1 MKYYW
6 LKLDKNFFQQHDVR
20 MIESLPDGK
29 EMLLFYI
36 KLLAESVSHE
46 GDLRFSDD
54 VAYDNGML
62 AGITSTDITI
72 VDKAMALF
80 TKLKLVEVKEDE
92 TITMNE
98 VKSLIGKDDSAAM
111 SNRERQARY
120 RERQKV
126 TETVTEALRPVTS
139 PLQNNV
145 RDKRLENRINN
156 NIYCAEVEEVLTYF
170 NQVCGTHYR
179 SDANKKVIKARLE
192 EKFTVDDCKKV
203 IDKKHKSWAKDERM
217 VAYLRPETLFAKSHF
232 ESYLNEQEA
241 KPKSSKFSDIDTHNY
256 DFSELERIL
265 T

>member
-111 SNRERQARY
+111 SNRERQARF
-120 RERQKV
+120 RERHSNDKV
-126 TETVTEALRPVTS
+126 TQETVTKPLRTVTS
-139 PLQNNV
+139 NAYSN
-145 RDKRLENRINN
+145 
-156 NIYCAEVEEVLTYF
+156 EVETVLNYF
-170 NQVCGTHYR
+170 NEKCGTHYR

-203 IDKKHKSWAKDERM
+203 IDKKHKSWAKDEKM

-241 KPKSSKFSDIDTHNY
+241 RPKSSKFSDIDTHNY
-256 DFSELERIL
+256 DFNELERIL